1 MKNATLYFHYPCFD
15 GIVSAALAWEFLEQ
29 RKGWT
34 VDEFCP
40 VNYTVRNSW
49 LASELKHPVGIV
61 DFLYHPSADF
71 WADHHATSMLTKEV
85 EADYERRRS
94 SFPLYFDEQAGSCA
108 TLLFRHLGESLAG
121 KPHFPEMVKWAE
133 KIDSARYASV
143 EEALLGDAPA
153 LKINRSIVLEPGVD
167 YARFLCK
174 ELRTHP
180 LDYVAALDEVKTRQD
195 EVEQR
200 TRAGLKEVEK
210 HIKIEP
216 GAVATFEAELAKDE
230 MINRY
235 SAYYFVPDARYSVGI
250 IHSEEG
256 TAITA
261 MRNPWREFP
270 SIELGKI
277 FARFGGG
284 GHQRVGAIF
293 IPKNESQRVPDVVKS
308 LLSQLSEDNTSEIV
322 NT

>member
-1 MKNATLYFHYPCFD
+1 MGEL
-15 GIVSAALAWEFLEQ
+15 
-29 RKGWT
+29 
-34 VDEFCP
+34 CP
-40 VNYTVRNSW
+40 VNYTVRNGW
-49 LASELKHPVGIV
+49 LASELKHPVAIV

-71 WADHHATSMLTKEV
+71 WADHHATSMLTKEA
-85 EADYERRRS
+85 EADYQRRRAE
-94 SFPLYFDEQAGSCA
+94 FPLYFDEQAGSCA
-108 TLLFRHLGESLAG
+108 TLLFRHLGESLAH
-121 KPHFPEMVKWAE
+121 KPHFPEMVEWAE

-143 EEALLGDAPA
+143 EEAILGDAPA
-153 LKINRSIVLEPGVD
+153 LRINRSILLEPGAE

-174 ELRTHP
+174 ELRSRP
-180 LDYVAALDEVKTRQD
+180 LSDVAALDEVKTRQD

-200 TRAGLKEVEK
+200 IRAGLKEVEK
-210 HIKIEP
+210 HITMEP

-235 SAYYFVPDARYSVGI
+235 SPYYFAPDARYSVGI

-270 SIELGKI
+270 SVELGKI

-308 LLSQLSEDNTSEIV
+308 LLSQLSGTAV
-322 NT
+322 NV

>member
-29 RKGWT
+29 RKDWS
-34 VDEFCP
+34 VDELCP
-40 VNYTVRNSW
+40 VNYTVRNGW
-49 LASELKHPVGIV
+49 LASELKHLVAIV

-71 WADHHATSMLTKEV
+71 WADHHATSMLTKEA

-108 TLLFRHLGESLAG
+108 TLLFRHLGESLAH
-121 KPHFPEMVKWAE
+121 KPHFPEMVEWAE
-133 KIDSARYASV
+133 KIDSARYESV
-143 EEALLGDAPA
+143 EEAILGEAPA
-153 LKINRSIVLEPGVD
+153 LRINRSILLEPGAD
-167 YARFLCK
+167 YARYLCK

-180 LDYVAALDEVKTRQD
+180 LDYVAALNEVKTRQD
-195 EVEQR
+195 EVERR
-200 TRAGLKEVEK
+200 THAGLKQVEK
-210 HIKIEP
+210 RFTMEP
-216 GAVATFEAELAKDE
+216 GAVATFEAEQTQNE

-235 SAYYFVPDARYSVGI
+235 SAYYFAPDARYSVGI

-284 GHQRVGAIF
+284 GHQRVGSIF
-293 IPKNESQRVPDVVKS
+293 IPKNEAQRVPDVVKS
-308 LLSQLSEDNTSEIV
+308 LLSQLSGTAV
-322 NT
+322 NV

>member
-29 RKGWT
+29 RKDWAVG
-34 VDEFCP
+34 ELCP
-40 VNYTVRNSW
+40 VNYTVRNGW
-49 LASELKHPVGIV
+49 LASELKHPVAIV

-71 WADHHATSMLTKEV
+71 WADHHATSMLTKEA
-85 EADYERRRS
+85 EADYQRRRAE
-94 SFPLYFDEQAGSCA
+94 FPLYFDEQAGSCA
-108 TLLFRHLGESLAG
+108 TLLFRHLGESLAH
-121 KPHFPEMVKWAE
+121 KPHFTEMVEWAE
-133 KIDSARYASV
+133 KIDSARYSSV
-143 EEALLGDAPA
+143 EEAILGDAPA
-153 LKINRSIVLEPGVD
+153 LRINRSILLEPGAE

-174 ELRTHP
+174 ELRSRP
-180 LDYVAALDEVKTRQD
+180 LSDVAALDEVKTRQD
-195 EVEQR
+195 EVERR

-210 HIKIEP
+210 HITMEP

-235 SAYYFVPDARYSVGI
+235 SAYYFAPDARYSVGI

-270 SIELGKI
+270 SIELGKT

-308 LLSQLSEDNTSEIV
+308 LLSQLSGTAV
-322 NT
+322 NV

>member
-29 RKGWT
+29 RKDWSVG
-34 VDEFCP
+34 ELCP
-40 VNYTVRNSW
+40 VNYTVRNGW
-49 LASELKHPVGIV
+49 LSSELKHPVAIV

-71 WADHHATSMLTKEV
+71 WADHHATSMLTKEA

-108 TLLFRHLGESLAG
+108 TLLFRHLGESLAH
-121 KPHFPEMVKWAE
+121 KPHFPEMVEWAE
-133 KIDSARYASV
+133 KIDSARYESV
-143 EEALLGDAPA
+143 EEAILGDAPA
-153 LKINRSIVLEPGVD
+153 LRINRSILLEPGAD
-167 YARFLCK
+167 YARYLCK

-180 LDYVAALDEVKTRQD
+180 LDYVASLNEVKTRQD
-195 EVEQR
+195 EVERR
-200 TRAGLKEVEK
+200 THAGLKQVEK
-210 HIKIEP
+210 RFTMEP
-216 GAVATFEAELAKDE
+216 GAVATFEAEQTQNE

-235 SAYYFVPDARYSVGI
+235 SAYYFAPDARYSVGI

-284 GHQRVGAIF
+284 GHQRVGSIF
-293 IPKNESQRVPDVVKS
+293 IPKNELQRVPDVVKS
-308 LLSQLSEDNTSEIV
+308 LLSQLSGTAV
-322 NT
+322 NV

>member
-29 RKGWT
+29 RKGWAMA
-34 VDEFCP
+34 DLCP
-40 VNYTVRNSW
+40 VNYTVRNGW
-49 LASELKHPVGIV
+49 LASELKHPVAIV

-71 WADHHATSMLTKEV
+71 WADHHATSMLTKEA
-85 EADYERRRS
+85 EADYQRRRAE
-94 SFPLYFDEQAGSCA
+94 FPLYFDEQAGSCA
-108 TLLFRHLGESLAG
+108 TLLFRHLGESLAH
-121 KPHFPEMVKWAE
+121 KPDFPEMVEWAE
-133 KIDSARYASV
+133 KIDSARYSSV
-143 EEALLGDAPA
+143 EEAILGDAPA
-153 LKINRSIVLEPGVD
+153 LRINRSILLEPGAE

-174 ELRTHP
+174 ELRSRP
-180 LDYVAALDEVKTRQD
+180 LSDVAALDEVKTRQD
-195 EVEQR
+195 EVERR

-210 HIKIEP
+210 HITMEP

-235 SAYYFVPDARYSVGI
+235 SAYYFAPDARYSVGI

-308 LLSQLSEDNTSEIV
+308 LLSQLSGTAV
-322 NT
+322 NV